1 MDVMAVREAMCRVA
15 DRARK
20 GEGPSFLN
28 VVTFRYR
35 GHSMAD
41 PDVQRNKAEIAEWR
55 QRDPITRFADAL
67 ISKNQITSKEMDAI
81 QKEAEGIVDRAV
93 EFADKS
99 PEPALDTLYHDIYTQ
114 PVSNMQVAGSLIK
127 PAQVNGKASNN
138 GKH

>member
-1 MDVMAVREAMCRVA
+1 VA

-55 QRDPITRFADAL
+55 QRDPITRFADVL
-67 ISKNQITSKEMDAI
+67 LGKNQITNAEINAI
-81 QKEAEGIVDRAV
+81 QKEVEGIVDRAV
-93 EFADKS
+93 EFAEQS
-99 PEPALDTLYHDIYTQ
+99 PEPALDTLYRDIYTQ
-114 PVSNMQVAGSLIK
+114 QVSNMQVAGTLSR
-127 PAQVNGKASNN
+127 PAQTAGKVGSN